1 MCRWLNSLVV
11 IRHVESDGRP
21 ALIINAALDL
31 TISIRQ
37 VTLITEFDTLW
48 LSPGIIKTAG
58 SKLINGTLVDR
69 GGSELQY

>member
-1 MCRWLNSLVV
+1 MSFNFGDFFVPNHDDFEKNRRLLFSP
-11 IRHVESDGRP
+11 H
-21 ALIINAALDL
+21 L
-31 TISIRQ
+31 TISIRW

-48 LSPGIIKTAG
+48 LSPGIIETAG